1 MSRVYRVRIGQELS
15 AQLEQVCAAA
25 RVPVSTAIRLAV
37 EHALND
43 PAAWQIFQRGLPY
56 SAVDTR
62 TPQQQE
68 AFVAYERQMEAFD
81 MQAVARTQGVV

>member
-1 MSRVYRVRIGQELS
+1 MSRIYRVRIGQQLS
-15 AQLEQVCAAA
+15 EQLEQVCAAA

-43 PAAWQIFQRGLPY
+43 PAAWQIFQRGLPFM
-56 SAVDTR
+56 VDTR

-68 AFVAYERQMEAFD
+68 AFVEYERQMQGFD
-81 MQAVARTQGVV
+81 MGTVLRECGLA